1 MPICFGVQWI
11 KLHIDPWLHSLWCN
25 TVQNRIYLE
34 RGMERV
40 RQRDWRNGK
49 KQIQKQSSS
58 TVTAFVGTTI
68 WLFCSV
74 NLRAYLHHF
83 KISMYVSSRHDF
95 HLVQTP
101 FWMFLTRN
109 EKKTCAH
116 TCTKKAAH
124 DRKRQPVHNWEHWTK
139 KIVHTCSDTH
149 TVWVVQARI
158 LFHDQASIERFRLCR
173 WCGSMT
179 HSILT
184 GTFLSNY
191 NDKQKKETTAKSIY
205 LNRRVI

>member
-109 EKKTCAH
+109 VKKRVH
-116 TCTKKAAH
+116 THVPKKLH
-124 DRKRQPVHNWEHWTK
+124 TTENDNQYTTESIEQK

-205 LNRRVI
+205 LNRRVN